1 MKDNIFGSEAFILLT
16 EMEMHYRRNK
26 FQNFL
31 QNLALDA
38 HDGLH
43 RKSTLAFIRVATL
56 HLGFTAKLKSN
67 YGQIRP
73 NHFPTGPNFTIF
85 SGQISWLY
93 RMRKYNKIAH
103 VSLEIYLRQGAIRLY
118 FGEGVI
124 MYLNACA
131 CAFERK
137 CNAPTNTVAS
147 IILLA
152 YPGLLLP
159 CHS

>member
-1 MKDNIFGSEAFILLT
+1 MDTGPMKDNIFGSEAFILLT

-56 HLGFTAKLKSN
+56 QLGFTAKLKSN

-93 RMRKYNKIAH
+93 RMRKYNKIVVCLLNRCDVLLWIDCSFIISHKIGGKNTKYFAEPNVTSCIHRLHYTNAAH
-103 VSLEIYLRQGAIRLY
+103 
-118 FGEGVI
+118 
-124 MYLNACA
+124 
-131 CAFERK
+131 
-137 CNAPTNTVAS
+137 
-147 IILLA
+147 
-152 YPGLLLP
+152 
-159 CHS
+159 